1 MATVLVTGAAGF
13 VGAAAVRAFAAAGWS
28 VRAAVRAG
36 AQPNTSRVEWRAVGD
51 IAAPHAWDGVTRGVD
66 CVVHAAARVHIR
78 QDRAPEARAAFHDVN
93 VAATRRLALQAASDG
108 VRRFVF
114 VSSIGVN
121 GTRTGARGYSEAD
134 PPQPHNAYSKSK
146 LEAEHALFDVAR
158 DTGLEVVVL
167 RPPLVYGRDAP
178 GNFRMLAKWI
188 ARGWPLP
195 FGAID
200 DNRRS
205 VVFIENLTDAMR
217 ACATDARAVNKVFL
231 VADGEPV
238 STAQLVRAMAAAMRR
253 PSRLWNVPKP
263 LLERAADAVGAL
275 RPLLDSLVID
285 TARLRHDLGWTPP
298 YTLEQG
304 LEKTFAG

>member
-1 MATVLVTGAAGF
+1 VPTVLVTGAAGF
-13 VGAAAVRAFAAAGWS
+13 VGAAAVRAFAAAGWD
-28 VRAAVRAG
+28 VRAAVRTDAP
-36 AQPNTSRVEWRAVGD
+36 ASTPRVDWRAVGD
-51 IAAPHAWDGVTRGVD
+51 IAMPQAWDGVTRGVD

-78 QDRAPEARAAFHDVN
+78 KDRAPEARSAFHAVN
-93 VAATRRLALQAASDG
+93 VAATRRLALQAACDG

-121 GTRTGARGYSEAD
+121 GTRTGAKGYSEAD

-146 LEAEHALFDVAR
+146 LEAEQALFDVAR
-158 DTGLEVVVL
+158 DTGLEVAVL
-167 RPPLVYGRDAP
+167 RPPLVYGPDAP
-178 GNFRMLAKWI
+178 GNFRMLARWI

-205 VVFIENLTDAMR
+205 VVFIENLTDAML
-217 ACATDARAVNKVFL
+217 ACAADARAVNKVFL
-231 VADGEPV
+231 VADGEAV

-253 PSRLWNVPKP
+253 PLRLWHVPKP
-263 LLERAADAVGAL
+263 LLERAADVAGAL

-285 TARLRHDLGWTPP
+285 TTRLRHDLGWTPR
-298 YTLEQG
+298 YTLDEG